1 MKIIGYLKD
10 IVGDFYAKNNFGILR
25 KVDSGDAIFEKE
37 IVVDSK
43 DFNYEIKDPL
53 FVACKD
59 NIDKCLTNYIT
70 PKSYVINENIIERSG
85 ENIFNEIFMNI
96 KNNIIRV
103 LNDYQKINILEKY
116 NSDTIEDTDENI
128 EIEIEKNI
136 VEKKEPIIN
145 NIIIKENLKEV
156 VKDVLEELVDNT
168 EKVEIEID
176 KVIPISPIKSITIQ
190 NDDIQIPVIHKS
202 IIEENLDELI
212 PLINITIQN
221 DDIQIPV
228 IHKSIIEENLDEL
241 IPLVNITIQND
252 DIQIPVIHKSI
263 IEEDLETPFI
273 KKENIVKNIVK
284 VVEEEPKDKIIEEVE
299 KEQENIVEP
308 IIIKEVIKT
317 PDKVEDNVI
326 EDNET
331 NEKIKENDDEFAG
344 YSSSVAFIKNGEQ
357 TAIIDDDNNFNGDFD
372 ISEFVLS
379 VTLEIPD
386 EDYMFDDD
394 SIDWDLSEDNHRL
407 TGFSDKDEIIKI
419 DIDNNGIYQGDFDYS
434 KYFSDMDINIIAKD
448 AWGDSEK
455 SKINIIVEREEENE
469 IEDKDNIQNNIEDDT
484 PIIEE
489 VFSNKQEN
497 NNSNKNYEEVSRE
510 ENYNKVPLPLPI
522 IEDF

>member
-1 MKIIGYLKD
+1 MDIKMKIIGYLKD
-10 IVGDFYAKNNFGILR
+10 IVGDFYAKDNFGTLR

-59 NIDKCLTNYIT
+59 NIEKCLTDYIT

-85 ENIFNEIFMNI
+85 ENIFNEIFMSI
-96 KNNIIRV
+96 KNNIIRA
-103 LNDYQKINILEKY
+103 LNNYQKIDILEKP
-116 NSDTIEDTDENI
+116 NSDTIENTDEN
-128 EIEIEKNI
+128 IEIEKNI
-136 VEKKEPIIN
+136 VEKEESIIN
-145 NIIIKENLKEV
+145 NIIIKESLKEV
-156 VKDVLEELVDNT
+156 DKDVLEEPIADT
-168 EKVEIEID
+168 EKVEIAVEVD
-176 KVIPISPIKSITIQ
+176 KVIPISPIKNINIQ
-190 NDDIQIPVIHKS
+190 DDDIEIP
-202 IIEENLDELI
+202 IIYEPIKEENLDELI
-212 PLINITIQN
+212 PFINITIQN
-221 DDIQIPV
+221 DDIEIPI
-228 IHKSIIEENLDEL
+228 IHEPIIEEN
-241 IPLVNITIQND
+241 
-252 DIQIPVIHKSI
+252 
-263 IEEDLETPFI
+263 LETPFI
-273 KKENIVKNIVK
+273 KEETIEE

-299 KEQENIVEP
+299 KDQENIVEP
-308 IIIKEVIKT
+308 IIIQEVTKT
-317 PDKVEDNVI
+317 PDTIDNII
-326 EDNET
+326 EDNQT
-331 NEKIKENDDEFAG
+331 NEKIKENDDDEFIG
-344 YSSSVAFIKNGEQ
+344 YSSSVEFITNGEQ

-379 VTLEIPD
+379 VTLEIPE

-419 DIDNNGIYQGDFDYS
+419 DIDNNGMYQGDFDYS

-455 SKINIIVEREEENE
+455 SKINIIVEKEEE
-469 IEDKDNIQNNIEDDT
+469 KDNTEDDKKENTQDNIEDDI

-497 NNSNKNYEEVSRE
+497 NNSNNSNKNYEEVSRE
-510 ENYNKVPLPLPI
+510 ENYNKDPLPLPI
-522 IEDF
+522 IEDLQI